1 MSPQYKGKF
10 PMELNAHNYSQK
22 AVMSQTDLMRKKN
35 KKECLLK
42 KKKKFQIPL
51 GGNRLPCTM
60 LYAKV
65 K

>member
-42 KKKKFQIPL
+42 KKKKNFKSLLEETGCHVQ
-51 GGNRLPCTM
+51 CCM
-60 LYAKV
+60 LR
-65 K
+65 

>member
-42 KKKKFQIPL
+42 KKKNFKSLLEETGCHVQ
-51 GGNRLPCTM
+51 CCM
-60 LYAKV
+60 LR
-65 K
+65 

>member
-42 KKKKFQIPL
+42 KKKKISNPSWRKQAAMY
-51 GGNRLPCTM
+51 NAVC
-60 LYAKV
+60 
-65 K
+65 